1 MNLKSYTK
9 GYQSI
14 IFFNFNFSIMNKAIY
29 LCAAA
34 ALALASCSNDETV
47 EMAQQKGISFRAVTG
62 LNTRAS
68 EVTTTNLSEIL
79 VTAFW
84 DANNNKYDG
93 FTNGEVLYKKDGN
106 GDFNSAIPVYWPGKD
121 QENEKL
127 SFTAFSNNWTGNK
140 TITDK
145 NTISVGSVEINTDVD
160 QQADMVY
167 VTGVTGTKTANETS
181 GVALTLKHALSQIQ
195 ISAKSDNT
203 VYTYQVKGI
212 RISNVD
218 GEANFDVV
226 ADKWSNNNANDQV
239 YNVTYDNAITLSGTA
254 QTIMKA
260 EGNNLMLLP
269 QGATTAWDVENDK
282 QNANKGTYISVLL
295 RITKTADNSNVFPAE
310 GADTYG
316 WAAVPASFTWEKG
329 NKYVYTLN
337 FTNGAG
343 RVDPVT
349 PGPDVKPQPDGKD
362 PDKGDKILG
371 DPIKFTVTVTPWN
384 PQENNIGM

>member
-1 MNLKSYTK
+1 
-9 GYQSI
+9 
-14 IFFNFNFSIMNKAIY
+14 MNKAIY

-68 EVTTTNLSEIL
+68 EVTTANLSNIT
-79 VTAFW
+79 VTAFKNL
-84 DANNNKYDG
+84 DGTPYDG
-93 FTNGEVLYKKDGN
+93 MPNDVLFEKKDGV
-106 GDFNSAIPVYWPGKD
+106 FSSLTSYFWPKD
-121 QENEKL
+121 ENEEL
-127 SFTAFSNNWTGNK
+127 SFTAFSTNWTGAKN
-140 TITDK
+140 ITDK
-145 NTISVGSVEINTDVD
+145 NTISVGGVEINTDVD
-160 QQADMVY
+160 LQADMVY
-167 VTGVTGTKTANETS
+167 VTGATGTKVANETA
-181 GVALTLKHALSQIQ
+181 GVPLVLGHALSQIQ

-212 RISNVD
+212 RIANVD
-218 GEANFDVV
+218 GQADFDVV
-226 ADKWSNNNANDQV
+226 ADKWSNNDANDQV
-239 YNVTYDNAITLSGTA
+239 YNVTYDNAITLDGTVK
-254 QTIMKA
+254 TIMKA

-269 QGATTAWDVENDK
+269 QGATTAWNVDDDQTNT
-282 QNANKGTYISVLL
+282 NKGTYISVLL
-295 RITKTADNSNVFPAE
+295 RITKGADNVFPAE
-310 GADTYG
+310 GTDTYG

-329 NKYVYTLN
+329 NKYVYTLD

-362 PDKGDKILG
+362 PKPGDKILG

-384 PQENNIGM
+384 PNDNNINM

>member
-1 MNLKSYTK
+1 
-9 GYQSI
+9 
-14 IFFNFNFSIMNKAIY
+14 MNKMIY

-34 ALALASCSNDETV
+34 ALTLASCSNDETV
-47 EMAQQKGISFRAVTG
+47 EVAQQKGISFRAVTG

-68 EVTTTNLSEIL
+68 EVTTANLSEIL

-167 VTGVTGTKTANETS
+167 VTGATGTKVANETA
-181 GVALTLKHALSQIQ
+181 GVPLVLGHALSQIQ

-218 GEANFDVV
+218 GEADFDVV
-226 ADKWSNNNANDQV
+226 TDKWSNNGANDQV
-239 YNVTYDNAITLSGTA
+239 YNVTYDNAITLNGTA

-269 QGATTAWDVENDK
+269 QAGVDGTGTTTVWDVEND
-282 QNANKGTYISVLL
+282 QTNTQKGTYISVLL
-295 RITKTADNSNVFPAE
+295 KIKKGTENVFPAE
-310 GADTYG
+310 GDDTYG
-316 WAAVPASFTWEKG
+316 WAAVPASFTWVKG
-329 NKYVYTLN
+329 NKYVYTLD

-349 PGPDVKPQPDGKD
+349 PGPGVKPQPDGKD
-362 PDKGDKILG
+362 PKPGDKILG

>member
-1 MNLKSYTK
+1 
-9 GYQSI
+9 
-14 IFFNFNFSIMNKAIY
+14 MNKMIY

-34 ALALASCSNDETV
+34 ALTLASCSNDETV
-47 EMAQQKGISFRAVTG
+47 EVAQQKGISFRAVTG

-68 EVTTTNLSEIL
+68 EVTTANLSEIQ

-84 DANNNKYDG
+84 DANDNKYDG

-127 SFTAFSNNWTGNK
+127 SFTAFSDNWTGTK

-145 NTISVGSVEINTDVD
+145 NTISVAGVKIVSTVAD
-160 QQADMVY
+160 QKDMVY
-167 VTGVTGTKTANETS
+167 VTGATGTKETNETN
-181 GVALTLKHALSQIQ
+181 GVQLTLEHALSQIQ
-195 ISAKSDNT
+195 ISAKSDNA

-212 RISNVD
+212 RISNVA
-218 GEANFDVV
+218 GEADFDVV
-226 ADKWSNNNANDQV
+226 NGTWSNNVANDQIYEV
-239 YNVTYDNAITLSGTA
+239 KYATPVTLNGTA
-254 QTIMKA
+254 QSIMERKQDNGTDYSDNA
-260 EGNNLMLLP
+260 MLLP
-269 QGATTAWDVENDK
+269 QGATTAWDVDADQTNT
-282 QNANKGTYISVLL
+282 NKGTYISVLL
-295 RITKTADNSNVFPAE
+295 RITKGADNVFPAE
-310 GADTYG
+310 GTETYG
-316 WAAVPASFTWEKG
+316 WAAVPVSFTWNKG
-329 NKYVYTLN
+329 NKYVYTLD

-362 PDKGDKILG
+362 PKPGDKILG
-371 DPIKFTVTVTPWN
+371 DPIKFTVTVTSWN

>member
-1 MNLKSYTK
+1 M
-9 GYQSI
+9 
-14 IFFNFNFSIMNKAIY
+14 IY

-34 ALALASCSNDETV
+34 ALTLASCSNDETV
-47 EMAQQKGISFRAVTG
+47 EVAQQKGISFRAVTG

-68 EVTTTNLSEIL
+68 EVTTANLSTL
-79 VTAFW
+79 KVTAFW
-84 DANNNKYDG
+84 NKNNNKYDG
-93 FTNGEVLYKKDGN
+93 FDTEVDYVKDG
-106 GDFNSAIPVYWPGKD
+106 GVFNSVDSKFWPKD
-121 QENEKL
+121 KNEVL
-127 SFTAFSNNWTGNK
+127 SFTAFSDNWTGNK

-167 VTGVTGTKTANETS
+167 VTGTTGTKVANETT
-181 GVALTLKHALSQIQ
+181 GVPLVLGHALSQIQ

-218 GEANFDVV
+218 GEADFDVV
-226 ADKWSNNNANDQV
+226 TDKWSNNGANDQV
-239 YNVTYDNAITLSGTA
+239 YNVTYDNAITLNGTA

-269 QGATTAWDVENDK
+269 QAGVDGTGTTTAWDVEND
-282 QNANKGTYISVLL
+282 QTNTQKGTYISVLL
-295 RITKTADNSNVFPAE
+295 KIKKGTENVFPAE
-310 GADTYG
+310 GTETYG
-316 WAAVPASFTWEKG
+316 WAAVPVSFTWNKG
-329 NKYVYTLN
+329 NKYVYTLD

-343 RVDPVT
+343 RVDPVD
-349 PGPDVKPQPDGKD
+349 PGTDVDPGNKD

-371 DPIKFTVTVTPWN
+371 DPIKFIVTVTPWN
-384 PQENNIGM
+384 PTDNDINM

>member
-1 MNLKSYTK
+1 M
-9 GYQSI
+9 
-14 IFFNFNFSIMNKAIY
+14 IY

-34 ALALASCSNDETV
+34 ALTLASCSNDETV

-68 EVTTTNLSEIL
+68 EVTTDNLNAIK

-84 DANNNKYDG
+84 GKNGDKYDG
-93 FTNGEVLYKKDGN
+93 FDTEVDYVKNGGV
-106 GDFNSAIPVYWPGKD
+106 FNSADSKFWPKD
-121 QENEKL
+121 ESEVL
-127 SFTAFSNNWTGNK
+127 SFTAFSDNWTGTKNN
-140 TITDK
+140 TDK
-145 NTISVGSVEINTDVD
+145 NNINVGSVEINTDVD

-167 VTGVTGTKTANETS
+167 VTGATGTKVANETA
-181 GVALTLKHALSQIQ
+181 GVPLVLGHALSQIQ

-218 GEANFDVV
+218 GEADFDVV
-226 ADKWSNNNANDQV
+226 TDKWSNNGANDQV
-239 YNVTYDNAITLSGTA
+239 YNVTYDNAITLNGTA

-269 QGATTAWDVENDK
+269 QAGVDGTGTTTAWDVEND
-282 QNANKGTYISVLL
+282 QTNTQKGTYISVLL
-295 RITKTADNSNVFPAE
+295 KIKKGTENVFPAE
-310 GADTYG
+310 GDDTYG
-316 WAAVPASFTWEKG
+316 WAAVPASFTWVKG
-329 NKYVYTLN
+329 NKYVYTLD

-384 PQENNIGM
+384 PNGNGIKM

>member
-1 MNLKSYTK
+1 
-9 GYQSI
+9 
-14 IFFNFNFSIMNKAIY
+14 MNKMIY

-34 ALALASCSNDETV
+34 ALTLASCSNDETV
-47 EMAQQKGISFRAVTG
+47 EVAQQKGISFRAVTG

-68 EVTTTNLSEIL
+68 EVTTANLSEIQ

-167 VTGVTGTKTANETS
+167 VTGATGTKVANETA
-181 GVALTLKHALSQIQ
+181 GVPLVLGHALSQIQ

-218 GEANFDVV
+218 GEADFDVV
-226 ADKWSNNNANDQV
+226 TDKWSNNGANDQV
-239 YNVTYDNAITLSGTA
+239 YNVTYDNAITLNGTA

-269 QGATTAWDVENDK
+269 QAGVDGTGTTTAWYFEND
-282 QNANKGTYISVLL
+282 QTNTQKGTYISVLL

-310 GADTYG
+310 GDDTYG
-316 WAAVPASFTWEKG
+316 WAAVPASFTWVKG
-329 NKYVYTLN
+329 NKYVYTLD

-362 PDKGDKILG
+362 PKPGDKILG
-371 DPIKFTVTVTPWN
+371 DRVAPFPQAGQTGQRGYFTVADCTAPPGN

>member
-1 MNLKSYTK
+1 
-9 GYQSI
+9 
-14 IFFNFNFSIMNKAIY
+14 MNKAIY

-212 RISNVD
+212 CISNVD

-349 PGPDVKPQPDGKD
+349 PGPDVKPQPDGKTRTRETRSWVTRSSS
-362 PDKGDKILG
+362 PLRLLLG
-371 DPIKFTVTVTPWN
+371 IPPITISICN
-384 PQENNIGM
+384 PISI

>member
-1 MNLKSYTK
+1 
-9 GYQSI
+9 
-14 IFFNFNFSIMNKAIY
+14 MNKMIY

-34 ALALASCSNDETV
+34 ALTLASCSNDETV
-47 EMAQQKGISFRAVTG
+47 EVAQQKGISFRAVTG

-68 EVTTTNLSEIL
+68 EVTTTNLSTL
-79 VTAFW
+79 KVTAFW
-84 DANNNKYDG
+84 NKNGDKYDG
-93 FTNGEVLYKKDGN
+93 FTDEVDYVKAG
-106 GDFNSAIPVYWPGKD
+106 GVFNSAVSKFWPKD
-121 QENEKL
+121 ESEVL
-127 SFTAFSNNWTGNK
+127 SFTAFSDNWTGTK

-167 VTGVTGTKTANETS
+167 VTGAIGTKVANETA
-181 GVALTLKHALSQIQ
+181 GVPLVLGHALSQIQ

-226 ADKWSNNNANDQV
+226 TDKWSNNSANDQV
-239 YNVTYDNAITLSGTA
+239 YNVTYDNAITLNGTA

-269 QGATTAWDVENDK
+269 QAGVDGTGTTTAWDVEND
-282 QNANKGTYISVLL
+282 QTNTQKGTYISVLL
-295 RITKTADNSNVFPAE
+295 KIKKGTENVFPAE
-310 GADTYG
+310 GTETYG
-316 WAAVPASFTWEKG
+316 WAAVPVSFTWNKG
-329 NKYVYTLN
+329 NKYVYTLD

-343 RVDPVT
+343 RVDPVD
-349 PGPDVKPQPDGKD
+349 PGTDVDPGNKD

>member
-1 MNLKSYTK
+1 
-9 GYQSI
+9 
-14 IFFNFNFSIMNKAIY
+14 MNKMIY

-34 ALALASCSNDETV
+34 ALTLASCSNDETV
-47 EMAQQKGISFRAVTG
+47 EVAQQKGISFRAVTG

-68 EVTTTNLSEIL
+68 EVTTANLSAL
-79 VTAFW
+79 KVTAFW
-84 DANNNKYDG
+84 DKNNNKYDG
-93 FTNGEVLYKKDGN
+93 FDTEVDYVKNGGV
-106 GDFNSAIPVYWPGKD
+106 FNSADSKFWPKD
-121 QENEKL
+121 ESEVL
-127 SFTAFSNNWTGNK
+127 SFTAFSDNWTGTKN
-140 TITDK
+140 ITDK
-145 NTISVGSVEINTDVD
+145 NNINVGGVKIEGTVAD
-160 QQADMVY
+160 QKDMVY
-167 VTGVTGTKTANETS
+167 VTGVTGTKAANETN
-181 GVALTLKHALSQIQ
+181 GVALTLGHALSQIQ

-218 GEANFDVV
+218 GEADFNVV
-226 ADKWSNNNANDQV
+226 NDRWSNNATNDQIYTV
-239 YNVTYDNAITLSGTA
+239 EYTTPVTLNGTA
-254 QTIMKA
+254 QSIMEQKQDNGVNYSDNA
-260 EGNNLMLLP
+260 MLIP

-282 QNANKGTYISVLL
+282 QNANKDTYISVLL

-329 NKYVYTLN
+329 NKYVYTLD

-349 PGPDVKPQPDGKD
+349 PGPGVKPQPDGKD
-362 PDKGDKILG
+362 PKPGDKILG

>member
-1 MNLKSYTK
+1 
-9 GYQSI
+9 
-14 IFFNFNFSIMNKAIY
+14 MNKMIY

-34 ALALASCSNDETV
+34 ALTLASCSNDETV
-47 EMAQQKGISFRAVTG
+47 EVAQQKGISFRAVTG

-68 EVTTTNLSEIL
+68 EVTTANLSEIL

-145 NTISVGSVEINTDVD
+145 NTISVGSVEINADVD

-226 ADKWSNNNANDQV
+226 ADKWNNNNANDQV

-269 QGATTAWDVENDK
+269 QAGVDGSGTTTAWDVAADQTNI
-282 QNANKGTYISVLL
+282 NKGTYISVLL
-295 RITKTADNSNVFPAE
+295 RITKGADNVFPAE
-310 GADTYG
+310 GTETYG

-329 NKYVYTLN
+329 NKYVYTLD

-384 PQENNIGM
+384 PNGNGINM

>member
-1 MNLKSYTK
+1 M
-9 GYQSI
+9 
-14 IFFNFNFSIMNKAIY
+14 
-29 LCAAA
+29 
-34 ALALASCSNDETV
+34 
-47 EMAQQKGISFRAVTG
+47 
-62 LNTRAS
+62 
-68 EVTTTNLSEIL
+68 
-79 VTAFW
+79 
-84 DANNNKYDG
+84 
-93 FTNGEVLYKKDGN
+93 
-106 GDFNSAIPVYWPGKD
+106 
-121 QENEKL
+121 

-349 PGPDVKPQPDGKD
+349 GTGC
-362 PDKGDKILG
+362 
-371 DPIKFTVTVTPWN
+371 
-384 PQENNIGM
+384 

>member
-1 MNLKSYTK
+1 M
-9 GYQSI
+9 
-14 IFFNFNFSIMNKAIY
+14 IY

-34 ALALASCSNDETV
+34 ALTLASCSNDETV
-47 EMAQQKGISFRAVTG
+47 EVAQQKGISFRAVTG

-68 EVTTTNLSEIL
+68 EVTTTNLSAL
-79 VTAFW
+79 KVTAFW
-84 DANNNKYDG
+84 DKNGDKYDG
-93 FTNGEVLYKKDGN
+93 FTDEVDYVKAG
-106 GDFNSAIPVYWPGKD
+106 GVFNSAVSKFWPKD
-121 QENEKL
+121 ESEVL

-167 VTGVTGTKTANETS
+167 VTGTTGTKVANETA
-181 GVALTLKHALSQIQ
+181 GVPLVLGHALSQIQ

-218 GEANFDVV
+218 GVADFDVV
-226 ADKWSNNNANDQV
+226 ADKWSNNGANDQV
-239 YNVTYDNAITLSGTA
+239 YNVTYDNAITLNGTA

-269 QGATTAWDVENDK
+269 QAGVDGTGTTTAWNVEND
-282 QNANKGTYISVLL
+282 QTNTQKGTYISVLL
-295 RITKTADNSNVFPAE
+295 KIKKGTENVFPAE
-310 GADTYG
+310 GDDTYG

-329 NKYVYTLN
+329 NKYVYTLD

-384 PQENNIGM
+384 PTDNDINM

>member
-1 MNLKSYTK
+1 M
-9 GYQSI
+9 
-14 IFFNFNFSIMNKAIY
+14 IY

-34 ALALASCSNDETV
+34 ALTLASCSNDETV

-68 EVTTTNLSEIL
+68 EVTTANLSEIQ

-93 FTNGEVLYKKDGN
+93 FTNGEVLYKKDRN

-121 QENEKL
+121 QENEEL

-167 VTGVTGTKTANETS
+167 VTGATGTKVANETA
-181 GVALTLKHALSQIQ
+181 GVPLVLGHALSQIQ

-218 GEANFDVV
+218 GEADFNVV
-226 ADKWSNNNANDQV
+226 NGTWSNNATNDQIYTV
-239 YNVTYDNAITLSGTA
+239 EYTIPVTLNGTA
-254 QTIMKA
+254 QSIMEQKQDNGVNYSDNA
-260 EGNNLMLLP
+260 MLIP

-310 GADTYG
+310 GDDTYG
-316 WAAVPASFTWEKG
+316 WAAVPASFTWVKG
-329 NKYVYTLN
+329 NKYVYTLD

-362 PDKGDKILG
+362 PKPGDKILG

>member
-1 MNLKSYTK
+1 
-9 GYQSI
+9 
-14 IFFNFNFSIMNKAIY
+14 MNKMIY

-34 ALALASCSNDETV
+34 ALTLASCSNDETV
-47 EMAQQKGISFRAVTG
+47 EVAQQKGISFRAVTG

-68 EVTTTNLSEIL
+68 EVTTANLSEIL

-93 FTNGEVLYKKDGN
+93 FDTEVDYVKDG
-106 GDFNSAIPVYWPGKD
+106 GVFNSADSKFWPKD
-121 QENEKL
+121 ENEVL

-167 VTGVTGTKTANETS
+167 ATGATGTKVANETA
-181 GVALTLKHALSQIQ
+181 GVPLVLGHALSQIQ

-218 GEANFDVV
+218 GEADFNVV
-226 ADKWSNNNANDQV
+226 KGTWSNNAANDQV
-239 YNVTYDNAITLSGTA
+239 YNVTYDNAITLNGTA

-269 QGATTAWDVENDK
+269 QAGVDGTGTTTAWDVENDK

-295 RITKTADNSNVFPAE
+295 RITKGADNVFPAE
-310 GADTYG
+310 GTETYG

-329 NKYVYTLN
+329 NKYVYTLD

-384 PQENNIGM
+384 PNGNGINM

>member
-1 MNLKSYTK
+1 M
-9 GYQSI
+9 
-14 IFFNFNFSIMNKAIY
+14 IY

-34 ALALASCSNDETV
+34 ALTLASCSNDETV
-47 EMAQQKGISFRAVTG
+47 EVAQQKGISFRAVTG

-68 EVTTTNLSEIL
+68 EVTTANLSEIL

-84 DANNNKYDG
+84 DTNNNKYDG

-121 QENEKL
+121 Q
-127 SFTAFSNNWTGNK
+127 
-140 TITDK
+140 
-145 NTISVGSVEINTDVD
+145 
-160 QQADMVY
+160 QADMVY
-167 VTGVTGTKTANETS
+167 VTGATGTKVANETA
-181 GVALTLKHALSQIQ
+181 GVPLVLGHALSQIQ

-218 GEANFDVV
+218 GVADFDVV
-226 ADKWSNNNANDQV
+226 ADKWSKNDANDQV
-239 YNVTYDNAITLSGTA
+239 YNVTYDNAITLNGNV

-269 QGATTAWDVENDK
+269 QAGVDGTGTTTAWDVEND
-282 QNANKGTYISVLL
+282 QTNTQKGTYISVLL
-295 RITKTADNSNVFPAE
+295 KIKKGTENVFPAE
-310 GADTYG
+310 GDDTYG

-329 NKYVYTLN
+329 NKYVYTLD

-362 PDKGDKILG
+362 PKPGDKILG
-371 DPIKFTVTVTPWN
+371 DPIKFTVTVTPWIPKDN
-384 PQENNIGM
+384 DINM

>member
-1 MNLKSYTK
+1 M
-9 GYQSI
+9 
-14 IFFNFNFSIMNKAIY
+14 IY

-34 ALALASCSNDETV
+34 ALTLASCSNDETV
-47 EMAQQKGISFRAVTG
+47 EVAQQKGISFRAVTG

-68 EVTTTNLSEIL
+68 EVTTANLSEIQ

-167 VTGVTGTKTANETS
+167 VTGATGTKVANETT
-181 GVALTLKHALSQIQ
+181 GVPLVLGHALSQIQ

-218 GEANFDVV
+218 GVADFDVV
-226 ADKWSNNNANDQV
+226 ADKWSNNGANDQV
-239 YNVTYDNAITLSGTA
+239 YKVEYNTPITLNGDAKS
-254 QTIMKA
+254 IMKA
-260 EGNNLMLLP
+260 ESNNLMLLP
-269 QGATTAWDVENDK
+269 QAGVNNTGTTTAWDVENDK

-329 NKYVYTLN
+329 NKYVYTLD

-384 PQENNIGM
+384 PQKNNIGM

>member
-1 MNLKSYTK
+1 
-9 GYQSI
+9 
-14 IFFNFNFSIMNKAIY
+14 MNKIIY

-34 ALALASCSNDETV
+34 ALTLASCSNDETV
-47 EMAQQKGISFRAVTG
+47 EVAQQKGISFRAVTG

-68 EVTTTNLSEIL
+68 EVTTANLSEIQ

-93 FTNGEVLYKKDGN
+93 FTNGEVLYKKDRN

-121 QENEKL
+121 QENEEL

-167 VTGVTGTKTANETS
+167 VTGATGTKVANETA
-181 GVALTLKHALSQIQ
+181 GVPLVLGHALSQIQ

-218 GEANFDVV
+218 GEADFDVV
-226 ADKWSNNNANDQV
+226 TDKWSNNGANDQV
-239 YNVTYDNAITLSGTA
+239 YNVTYDNAITLNGTA

-269 QGATTAWDVENDK
+269 QAGVDGTGTTTAWDVEND
-282 QNANKGTYISVLL
+282 QTNTQKGTYISVLL

-310 GADTYG
+310 GDDTYG
-316 WAAVPASFTWEKG
+316 WAAVPASFTWVKG
-329 NKYVYTLN
+329 NKYVYTLD

-362 PDKGDKILG
+362 PKPGDKILG

>member
-1 MNLKSYTK
+1 M
-9 GYQSI
+9 
-14 IFFNFNFSIMNKAIY
+14 IY

-34 ALALASCSNDETV
+34 ALTLASCSNDETV
-47 EMAQQKGISFRAVTG
+47 EVAQQKGISFRAVTG

-68 EVTTTNLSEIL
+68 EVTTTNLSAL
-79 VTAFW
+79 KVTAFW
-84 DANNNKYDG
+84 DKNNNKYDG
-93 FTNGEVLYKKDGN
+93 FDTEVDYVKDG
-106 GDFNSAIPVYWPGKD
+106 GVFNSAVSKFWPKD
-121 QENEKL
+121 ENEVL
-127 SFTAFSNNWTGNK
+127 SFTAFSDNWTGTK

-167 VTGVTGTKTANETS
+167 VTGTTGTKVANETA
-181 GVALTLKHALSQIQ
+181 GVPLVLGHALSQIQ

-218 GEANFDVV
+218 GVADFDVV
-226 ADKWSNNNANDQV
+226 ADKWSNNDANDQV
-239 YNVTYDNAITLSGTA
+239 YNVTYDNAITLNGNA

-269 QGATTAWDVENDK
+269 QAGVDGTGTTTAWDVEND
-282 QNANKGTYISVLL
+282 QTNTQKGTYISVLL
-295 RITKTADNSNVFPAE
+295 KIKKGTENVFPAE
-310 GADTYG
+310 GDDTYG
-316 WAAVPASFTWEKG
+316 WAAVPASFTWVKG
-329 NKYVYTLN
+329 NKYVYTLD

-362 PDKGDKILG
+362 PKPGDKILG

-384 PQENNIGM
+384 PTDNGINM

>member
-1 MNLKSYTK
+1 M
-9 GYQSI
+9 
-14 IFFNFNFSIMNKAIY
+14 IY

-34 ALALASCSNDETV
+34 ALTLASCSNDETV
-47 EMAQQKGISFRAVTG
+47 EVAQQKGISFRAVTG

-68 EVTTTNLSEIL
+68 EVITTNLSEIQ

-84 DANNNKYDG
+84 GANNNKYDG

-106 GDFNSAIPVYWPGKD
+106 GNFNSAIPVYWPGKD

-167 VTGVTGTKTANETS
+167 VTGMTGTKAANETV
-181 GVALTLKHALSQIQ
+181 GVPLVLEHALSQIQ
-195 ISAKSDNT
+195 ISAKSDNK

-218 GEANFDVV
+218 GVADFDVV
-226 ADKWSNNNANDQV
+226 AGKWSNNGANDQV
-239 YNVTYDNAITLSGTA
+239 YKVTYDNAITLNGTA

-269 QGATTAWDVENDK
+269 QAGVNNTGTTTAWDVKADK
-282 QNANKGTYISVLL
+282 ENANKGTYISVLL
-295 RITKTADNSNVFPAE
+295 RITKTADNSNVYPAE

-316 WAAVPASFTWEKG
+316 WAAVPASFTWVKG
-329 NKYVYTLN
+329 NKYVYTLD

-362 PDKGDKILG
+362 PKPGDKILG

-384 PQENNIGM
+384 LQENNIGM

>member
-1 MNLKSYTK
+1 M
-9 GYQSI
+9 
-14 IFFNFNFSIMNKAIY
+14 IY

-34 ALALASCSNDETV
+34 ALTLASCSNDETV
-47 EMAQQKGISFRAVTG
+47 EVAQQKGISFRAVTG

-68 EVTTTNLSEIL
+68 EVTTANLSAL
-79 VTAFW
+79 KVTAFW
-84 DANNNKYDG
+84 DKNNNKYDG
-93 FTNGEVLYKKDGN
+93 FDTEVDYVKNGGV
-106 GDFNSAIPVYWPGKD
+106 FNSAVSKFWPKD
-121 QENEKL
+121 ENEVL
-127 SFTAFSNNWTGNK
+127 SFTAFSDNWTGTK

-167 VTGVTGTKTANETS
+167 VTGATGTKVANETA
-181 GVALTLKHALSQIQ
+181 GVPLVLGHALSQIQ

-269 QGATTAWDVENDK
+269 QAGVDGSGTTTAWDVAADQTNI
-282 QNANKGTYISVLL
+282 NKGTYISVLL
-295 RITKTADNSNVFPAE
+295 RITKGADNVFPAE
-310 GADTYG
+310 GTETYG

-329 NKYVYTLN
+329 NKYVYTLD

-384 PQENNIGM
+384 PNGNGINM

>member
-1 MNLKSYTK
+1 
-9 GYQSI
+9 
-14 IFFNFNFSIMNKAIY
+14 MNKMIY

-34 ALALASCSNDETV
+34 ALTLASCSNDETV
-47 EMAQQKGISFRAVTG
+47 EVAQQKGISFRAVTG

-68 EVTTTNLSEIL
+68 EVTTANLSAL
-79 VTAFW
+79 KVTAFW
-84 DANNNKYDG
+84 DKNNNKYDG
-93 FTNGEVLYKKDGN
+93 FDTEVDYVKDG
-106 GDFNSAIPVYWPGKD
+106 GVFNSADSKFWPKD
-121 QENEKL
+121 ENEVL
-127 SFTAFSNNWTGNK
+127 SFTAFSDNWTGTK

-167 VTGVTGTKTANETS
+167 VTGATGTKVANETA
-181 GVALTLKHALSQIQ
+181 GVPLVLGHALSQIQ

-218 GEANFDVV
+218 GEADFDVV
-226 ADKWSNNNANDQV
+226 TDKWSNNGANDQV
-239 YNVTYDNAITLSGTA
+239 YKVEYNTPITLNGDAKS
-254 QTIMKA
+254 IMKA

-269 QGATTAWDVENDK
+269 QAGVDGTGTTTAWDVEND
-282 QNANKGTYISVLL
+282 QTNTQKGTYISVLL
-295 RITKTADNSNVFPAE
+295 KIKKGTENVFPAE
-310 GADTYG
+310 GDDTYG
-316 WAAVPASFTWEKG
+316 WAAVPASFTWVKG
-329 NKYVYTLN
+329 NKYVYTLD

-362 PDKGDKILG
+362 PKPGDKILG
-371 DPIKFTVTVTPWN
+371 DPIKFTVTVTHWN

>member
-1 MNLKSYTK
+1 
-9 GYQSI
+9 
-14 IFFNFNFSIMNKAIY
+14 MNKAIY

-167 VTGVTGTKTANETS
+167 VTGVTGTKTANKTS

-269 QGATTAWDVENDK
+269 QEATTAWDVENDK

-384 PQENNIGM
+384 PTDNGINM